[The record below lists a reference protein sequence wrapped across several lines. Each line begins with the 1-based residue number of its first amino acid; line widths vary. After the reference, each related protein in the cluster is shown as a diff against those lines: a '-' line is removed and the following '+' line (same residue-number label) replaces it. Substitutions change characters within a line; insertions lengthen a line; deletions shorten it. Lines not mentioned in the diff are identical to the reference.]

1 MAKLR
6 VIKCFTDKTLNDKKG
21 GVRWEGDVF
30 EEPANRAKVLIEAGK
45 VVEVKDKPAEPG
57 NEPAEKG
64 EKEE

>member
-30 EEPANRAKVLIEAGK
+30 EATANRAKVLIEAGK
-45 VVEVKDKPAEPG
+45 VEEVKDDHADHVNKPD
-57 NEPAEKG
+57 EKG
-64 EKEE
+64 EEEE

>member
-30 EEPANRAKVLIEAGK
+30 DAPANRAKTLIEAGK
-45 VVEVKDKPAEPG
+45 VEEVKT
-57 NEPAEKG
+57 EPASKPDEKV